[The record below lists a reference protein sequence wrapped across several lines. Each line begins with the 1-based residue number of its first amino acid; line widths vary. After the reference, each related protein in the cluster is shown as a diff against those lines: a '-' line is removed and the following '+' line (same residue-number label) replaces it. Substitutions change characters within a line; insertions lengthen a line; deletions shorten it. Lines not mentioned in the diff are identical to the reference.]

1 MSQNAASMTT
11 FIVSKNESDQTLQAY
26 LAKKLKLSNR
36 GAKNLIDRKQVW
48 INRRNVWMARHLV
61 RTGDTIELPND
72 ALQTVE
78 TGKAPAPVKLRILVE
93 DDDYLVIDKPSGLLS
108 TGTWSAEEL
117 LREQTGIPE
126 LQAVHR
132 LDKETTGCLLF
143 AKSIEAR
150 NAAVEVFKTHLVK
163 KIYQAIVWGKFERA
177 SSTVTPDLDGE
188 RAISHISREIAT
200 KDASFIKIRI
210 ETGRTHQIRRHLAM
224 IRFPILG
231 DRQYGLKKVHDPRLQ
246 TIPRVMLHAS
256 ELELPHPIQIKTIL
270 KAHSPLP
277 ADFRRCLKLFDM
289 GK

>member
-72 ALQTVE
+72 ALQTAE